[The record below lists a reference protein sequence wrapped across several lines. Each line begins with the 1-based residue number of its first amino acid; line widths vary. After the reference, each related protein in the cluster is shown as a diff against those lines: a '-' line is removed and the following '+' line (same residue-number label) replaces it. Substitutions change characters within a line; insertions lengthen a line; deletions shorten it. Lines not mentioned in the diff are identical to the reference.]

1 MGQERVESLEDCE
14 ESRALERK
22 ITEKTGAQKWN
33 DIKEGDEEMEF
44 ILGFKERSEMALEE
58 TKGFLKEMW
67 KERKVE
73 GRYIREEGRDH
84 EYGHWATGFMQRF
97 YETLFIFK
105 LCFTLGL

>member
-1 MGQERVESLEDCE
+1 MKERPWYNE

-33 DIKEGDEEMEF
+33 DIKEEDEDMEF

-84 EYGHWATGFMQRF
+84 EFGHWATGFTQRF

-105 LCFTLGL
+105 LCFTLGI